1 MVLDLFVIKY
11 RFILASLIKFMKSF
25 KVKIEHY
32 ETPGQF
38 DWVTV
43 SNCKDSDECIDY
55 IEKTYPEHDIYVV
68 RPI

>member
-1 MVLDLFVIKY
+1 ME
-11 RFILASLIKFMKSF
+11 FIIEPIMKSF